1 MKNNYTP
8 KSNIS
13 IGYLKTNSKQTG
25 VLDLKPTGIV
35 HSIGYKQVQSSQ
47 SESTVASDFL
57 ARHHQDSMNAY
68 YMNQSQIINQTNRN
82 IEFIQKRQVIERKID
97 EIDEQLN
104 NPSISRAQKRTCEDI
119 KNQYEQEIEQLELKE
134 NPDIMKRIQEL
145 TNHIEKLATTLTQS
159 EAEKE
164 ILKGNNVSLIQ
175 MSQEIVAKAQQD
187 LAQAQQEIQDKD
199 EAIAT
204 FIEIQQIL
212 PTLQENLALIPEIK
226 AKNEE
231 LHEALLKNN
240 EELLAKEEALLVSTQ
255 QIEELQATIAMGS
268 LGVQEPPIEPNLA
281 QELEAKLKLKGEIK
295 GDIRMV
301 KMGMTELWLD
311 DKIKLFLKKTNDGQF
326 EKIKQ
331 DILSNPDNLDDS
343 GYDSDLAGV
352 VMNIPD
358 N

>member
-1 MKNNYTP
+1 MKKYTQES
-8 KSNIS
+8 KLSLGN
-13 IGYLKTNSKQTG
+13 LKNSSKQTG

-255 QIEELQATIAMGS
+255 QVQELQATIAMGLTQLQPS
-268 LGVQEPPIEPNLA
+268 AEPNVT
-281 QELEAKLKLKGEIK
+281 QDLEAKLKLKGEIK
-295 GDIRMV
+295 GDIRM
-301 KMGMTELWLD
+301 
-311 DKIKLFLKKTNDGQF
+311 IKLAVKKNMLD
-326 EKIKQ
+326 EEIKPFIKKMTDEIKFDQ
-331 DILSNPDNLDDS
+331 IKEIIMSNPIDLNDD
-343 GYDSDLAGV
+343 GYDSGLAGDI
-352 VMNIPD
+352 MNDI
-358 N
+358 